1 VGSNFA
7 RIDPNGAMVKNRDGK
22 MRPINVDVPLCAVVP
37 DVFKQVESSLDDETR
52 QELNAELRKKISLG
66 PGEFL
71 SGVAAFLTRPAG
83 IVVRTLMPTTLDS
96 DMVTMFFDLA
106 AQPYRDKASKIADDR
121 KTGELQLELFQRAQ
135 QSVLE
140 NFTKTVLRLE
150 AIFPN
155 SQLARK

>member
-1 VGSNFA
+1 
-7 RIDPNGAMVKNRDGK
+7 
-22 MRPINVDVPLCAVVP
+22 
-37 DVFKQVESSLDDETR
+37 
-52 QELNAELRKKISLG
+52 
-66 PGEFL
+66 
-71 SGVAAFLTRPAG
+71 
-83 IVVRTLMPTTLDS
+83 MPTTLDS

-140 NFTKTVLRLE
+140 DFTKTVLRLE